1 MSVLSPAA
9 AGAAFR
15 WMAVKTARPH
25 CASAAASTGVLNVM
39 YWMAGRCGVIGS
51 FVFLSM
57 EIQFWVAPMT
67 AVAAC
72 CGS

>member
-1 MSVLSPAA
+1 
-9 AGAAFR
+9 
-15 WMAVKTARPH
+15 MAVNTARPH

-39 YWMAGRCGVIGS
+39 YWIAGRCGVIGS
-51 FVFLSM
+51 FVFLSI
-57 EIQFWVAPMT
+57 EIQLCVAPWT

>member
-1 MSVLSPAA
+1 M
-9 AGAAFR
+9 
-15 WMAVKTARPH
+15 KTARPH

-39 YWMAGRCGVIGS
+39 YWIAGRCGDTVS
-51 FVFLSM
+51 FVFRSM
-57 EIQFWVAPMT
+57 EIQLCVAPMT